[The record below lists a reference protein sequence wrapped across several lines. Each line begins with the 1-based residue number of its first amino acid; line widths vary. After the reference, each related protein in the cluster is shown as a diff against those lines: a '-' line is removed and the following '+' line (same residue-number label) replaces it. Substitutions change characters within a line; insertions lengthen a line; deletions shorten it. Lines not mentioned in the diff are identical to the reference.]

1 MIVLGIDPGLVR
13 TGYGAIEAGA
23 RGEAQRVV
31 EAGIV
36 APDGRRTLEQRL
48 AQLFDGVR
56 DVLLA
61 VSPDVVVVEELYTV
75 YRNPQTAILMGHA
88 RGVCCL
94 AAGQAGVPLHHLGHS
109 AVKRAL
115 VGHGGAKKEQIARMV
130 VALLHLKAVPEPND
144 VTDALALALAY
155 ANVHRHEERLRSID
169 DVLTD
174 HGYARGER
182 RREGARRGRGPLL

>member
-1 MIVLGIDPGLVR
+1 MIILGVDPGLVR
-13 TGYGAIEAGA
+13 TGYGAIETGPN
-23 RGEAQRVV
+23 GEGPRLV

-36 APDGRRTLEQRL
+36 APSEREPLERRL
-48 AQLFDGVR
+48 AALFDGVR
-56 DVLLA
+56 DVLIA

-88 RGVCCL
+88 RGVCYL
-94 AAGQAGVPLHHLGHS
+94 SAGQAGVSVRHLGHS

-115 VGHGGAKKEQIARMV
+115 VGNGTAKKEQVARMV

-144 VTDALALALAY
+144 VSDALALAVAY
-155 ANVHRHEERLRSID
+155 ANVHQHEERLRSID

-174 HGYARGER
+174 YGYARGER
-182 RREGARRGRGPLL
+182 RREGARRGRRPLL

>member
-1 MIVLGIDPGLVR
+1 MIILGVDPGLVR
-13 TGYGAIEAGA
+13 TGYGAIDVGA
-23 RGEAQRVV
+23 RGAQPRLV

-36 APDGRRTLEQRL
+36 EPNGRESLERRL
-48 AQLFDGVR
+48 AALFDGFR
-56 DVLLA
+56 EVLLA
-61 VSPDVVVVEELYTV
+61 VSPEVVVIEELYTV

-88 RGVCCL
+88 RGVCAL
-94 AAGQAGVPLHHLGHS
+94 AAGQAGTPLRHLGHS

-115 VGHGGAKKEQIARMV
+115 VGHGTAKKEQVARMV
-130 VALLHLKAVPEPND
+130 AALLHLAEVPEPND
-144 VTDALALALAY
+144 VSDALALALAY
-155 ANVHRHEERLRSID
+155 ANVHQHEERLRSID